1 MKFIKN
7 YKSTLILLFSI
18 VVGVIL
24 GSIFKDDILVLK
36 PFGEIFLNMLLVVI
50 VPLIGISIATSIY
63 KMNSPKRMGKI
74 LISTLFLFFITS
86 VVALLIGIVSTYS
99 FDLVSVSSDII
110 SGEINDSNEVI
121 YENELNLLDRTVSM
135 ITVDDFSKLL
145 SKDNMIALIV
155 ISLLVGVA
163 MHMASD
169 KAKPMFILMES
180 VNEVINKFLK
190 LIMYYAPIGICAYI
204 ACLVGTFG
212 TDIAYSYLYLFLI
225 YLFVII

>member
-121 YENELNLLDRTVSM
+121 YENESPTD
-135 ITVDDFSKLL
+135 ITTR
-145 SKDNMIALIV
+145 
-155 ISLLVGVA
+155 
-163 MHMASD
+163 
-169 KAKPMFILMES
+169 
-180 VNEVINKFLK
+180 FLK
-190 LIMYYAPIGICAYI
+190 SNA
-204 ACLVGTFG
+204 LVSRGPMT
-212 TDIAYSYLYLFLI
+212 
-225 YLFVII
+225 